1 MELTPLTQ
9 VLEALS
15 YLVTILGVP
24 GAVYLFWNELRQQ
37 RRARE
42 SEAYNTLAE
51 KYGEYIKLCLDRP
64 ELDTFEWSASE
75 HAEDADIRRERM
87 MMTYLM
93 TLFERAYF
101 MYRDQSPAFRRR
113 QWAGWE
119 EYIDEWCTR
128 PAFRR
133 AWELYGR
140 MFDTDFIA
148 YLSGRVRLAAANA
161 RGGPPPAPPGAPASL
176 ASRGSPGDPP
186 SRSEDVLAPEA
197 GTGRATEGEPEG

>member
-1 MELTPLTQ
+1 MELAPLKD

-42 SEAYNTLAE
+42 REAYNTLAE
-51 KYGEYIKLCLDRP
+51 QYGEYIKLCLDRP
-64 ELDTFEWSASE
+64 ELDAFEWSESE
-75 HAEDADIRRERM
+75 HAEDVGTRRERM

-119 EYIDEWCTR
+119 AYVDEWCTR
-128 PAFRR
+128 PNFRR
-133 AWELYGR
+133 AWDLYGQ
-140 MFDTDFIA
+140 MFDADFMA
-148 YLSGRVRLAAANA
+148 YLSSRVRLAEATA
-161 RGGPPPAPPGAPASL
+161 RSRPAG
-176 ASRGSPGDPP
+176 
-186 SRSEDVLAPEA
+186 
-197 GTGRATEGEPEG
+197 